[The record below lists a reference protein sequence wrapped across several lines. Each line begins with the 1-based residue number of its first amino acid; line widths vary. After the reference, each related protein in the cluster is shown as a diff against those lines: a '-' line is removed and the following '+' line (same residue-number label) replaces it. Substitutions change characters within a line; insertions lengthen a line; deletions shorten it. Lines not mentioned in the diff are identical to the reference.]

1 MTFINDEFQMV
12 SGRQAQFDK
21 QAALEKAMLVFWEK
35 GFVGASLTDLTTAM
49 GINKPSMYSAYG
61 NKEALFIQ
69 AVDNYISHYASKLTD
84 ALNTPDKPVKEVLR
98 DYLNIA
104 LNMQCSPDTPPG
116 CFISVAATETAG
128 AELPQKAHDKIV
140 DVYAQPEKVLTMFF
154 EAQRQSGKINSSKPA
169 KQLAL
174 FVITFLHGLASM
186 ARNNVEQSQLEVV
199 IDDFVDSLAI

>member
-1 MTFINDEFQMV
+1 MV

-21 QAALEKAMLVFWEK
+21 QAALNKAMLVFWEK
-35 GFVGASLTDLTTAM
+35 GFLGASLTDLTTAM
-49 GINKPSMYSAYG
+49 GINKPSMYAAYG

-69 AVDNYISHYASKLTD
+69 AVDNYINQYASRLTE

-128 AELPQKAHDKIV
+128 AELPPKAHDKIV

-186 ARNNVEQSQLEVV
+186 ARNNVEQSQLKVV